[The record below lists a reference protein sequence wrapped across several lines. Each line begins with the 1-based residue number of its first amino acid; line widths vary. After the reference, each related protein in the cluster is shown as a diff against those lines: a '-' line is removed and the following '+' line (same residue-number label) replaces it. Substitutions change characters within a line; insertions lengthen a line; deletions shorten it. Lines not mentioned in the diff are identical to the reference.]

1 LRQIA
6 RRFALNRRAAA
17 TAAAA
22 LATITTLAVL
32 GPASAL
38 AAGPPV
44 KVTTSYGLSRV
55 SVSTSDS
62 IGFAIANTTANG
74 TAQTNFSFTDTLPA
88 GVALDLPISLT
99 TNAPSTPL
107 KSTATGNPTASCGS
121 VTATNPATG
130 VTSAPGDTTVTITI
144 GSLPATTTAGTVCT
158 IALGIV
164 AAAPSVNDAP
174 LFDSY
179 NSAPTSFTAAP
190 AGLVVLSNPTL
201 SFLAPTKNQ
210 TFSLGQIS
218 HASFNCAVSDPL
230 DAVDAFFGTD
240 DEGNEIQSGAP
251 IDTIDPGA
259 HSLAVDCY
267 SAVGGGDVTQT
278 VNYRVKSY
286 TLTAIKSTKTDQVSF
301 QSKLPAG
308 KIVAEVLDGKKV
320 VGTTKVTL
328 AAKKTVT
335 VTVKPSTAGKK
346 VLAATKG
353 NKANVKLD
361 VSFTPKAIGS
371 GDTKIVA
378 SEPTEVI
385 KSLKVAI
392 AKPAKK

>member
-1 LRQIA
+1 M
-6 RRFALNRRAAA
+6 
-17 TAAAA
+17 AAAA
-22 LATITTLAVL
+22 LATLTTLAVL
-32 GPASAL
+32 GAPSAL

-44 KVTTSYGLSRV
+44 KITTSYGQTPV
-55 SVSTSDS
+55 SVGASDS
-62 IGFAIANTTANG
+62 IGFAIANTAANG

-88 GVALDLPISLT
+88 GVGLDLPISLT

-107 KSTATGNPTASCGS
+107 KSTATGNPTASCGG

-130 VTSAPGDTTVTITI
+130 AASQPGDTSVTITI
-144 GSLPATTTAGTVCT
+144 GSLPATTTTGTVCT

-164 AAAPSVNDAP
+164 PASPSVNDAA
-174 LFDSY
+174 LSDSY
-179 NSAPTSFTAAP
+179 NSAPTSFTAVP
-190 AGLVVLSNPTL
+190 AGLVVLNNPTL
-201 SFLAPTKNQ
+201 SLLAPTNNQ

-218 HASFNCAVSDPL
+218 DASFNCATADPL
-230 DAVDAFFGTD
+230 DSIDAFFGTD
-240 DEGNEIQSGAP
+240 DEGNQIASGAP
-251 IDTIDPGA
+251 IDTVDPGT

-278 VNYRVKSY
+278 LHYKVKSY
-286 TLTAIKSTKTDQVSF
+286 TLAAVKSTKTDQVSF
-301 QSKLPAG
+301 KSTLPAG
-308 KIVAEVLDGKKV
+308 KIVAEILDGKKV
-320 VGTTKVTL
+320 VGTAKVTV

-353 NKANVKLD
+353 KKANVKLD

-371 GDTKIVA
+371 GDSKIIA

-392 AKPAKK
+392 AKPATKKK